1 MRAGGPLI
9 GVILATWRL
18 RRNRDLHSRRID
30 TRAPSHCDRNL
41 APIHERWAGSESLRK
56 QDFDMI
62 DERGCGLL
70 TDVSQADTYYLQV
83 ITVDGSAG
91 SSSNRSDLFDCT
103 TQVPIVIGLS
113 TITGADRSTI
123 TASGGNF
130 LGTSSVAFYEDWGG
144 IEVTPV
150 QARSARTSRTSAQP
164 HSPSRRRPPCNQR
177 PPGSSWSRGR

>member
-1 MRAGGPLI
+1 
-9 GVILATWRL
+9 
-18 RRNRDLHSRRID
+18 
-30 TRAPSHCDRNL
+30 
-41 APIHERWAGSESLRK
+41 
-56 QDFDMI
+56 MI
-62 DERGCGLL
+62 DERGYGLL

-150 QARSARTSRTSAQP
+150 QSEVGANVTNVSATSLTVATPATVQPATTWIVVVSWTLIGTSYTSQTHNVTSLDPDGKSSRSPIRES
-164 HSPSRRRPPCNQR
+164 
-177 PPGSSWSRGR
+177 